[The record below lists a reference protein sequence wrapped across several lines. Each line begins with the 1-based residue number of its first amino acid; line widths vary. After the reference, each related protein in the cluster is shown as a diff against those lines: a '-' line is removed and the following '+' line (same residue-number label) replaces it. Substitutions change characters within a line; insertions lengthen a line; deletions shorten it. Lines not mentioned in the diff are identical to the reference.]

1 MNNSKVI
8 DTDIIR
14 DIVLNSQEAVSDA
27 LATTDNADEL
37 SVFENV
43 RAELLAQFQNIG
55 MIADMSGLKGLNDA
69 CVQYCVQISDLPL
82 SNSLDAT
89 AANERIKLW
98 LNNFLVYL
106 EDWQSFDSIERLIG
120 DLTSAVDEVKI
131 QLLRDIETINAPAEI
146 SETNTD
152 TEKTSLTINS
162 DDFAIDSEFLSQE
175 TDNDDILDFDLN
187 DIDSMLAVDDDLSLD
202 SPEGIMALLC
212 HELVELQ
219 PKISELTQHLVSAD
233 DSVASEAA
241 ITYEEI
247 INRIYNTCDG
257 LGLSGLV
264 QVCQFISKNIK
275 LVKAFNIESQSS
287 LISVL
292 QGWPQVV
299 IDHLESPA
307 DDQLC
312 LAVVD
317 YLEDESWPE
326 PLKYSEIRELI
337 DGLTRQLELTGDYE
351 VEERSKEAHADDVS
365 LDIAADASQQL
376 MDAFFAES
384 PGYAEEL
391 TRRIAKIVNNN
402 EVKENTKAAQRISH
416 SLKGSANLIAC
427 KGIASF
433 AHHLEDIF
441 EYLAKQTFSPP
452 EPLAFTMQ
460 EAADTI
466 EVMIESL
473 QGLSFPPE
481 DAQRI
486 LQDVLNWANRIDN
499 GNLRREADIAAETS
513 AAIVK
518 IDDDLN
524 VSIAQS
530 SDIQGSETEAAETQI
545 TESQVTVTPALTQTE
560 LVHVPR
566 ETIDLIF
573 NLIGETSISIAQIQE
588 QLNRMNERGN
598 VVRSQEKTL
607 QARRFELENLVNI
620 RGMAVK
626 QKRQRAVAGNADF
639 DSLEMDQY
647 NEFYG
652 ATHSF
657 IESVSDTREA
667 SRDVTAN
674 LMELED
680 LFQQQIRLNR
690 ALQDLVV
697 TTRMIAVKTIS
708 ARLQRAVRQA
718 SRSTGKQ
725 AELILIGENLLMDGD
740 VLNQLADPIMHMLRN
755 AIDHGIESAE
765 ERVKQGKP
773 KAGQITLKFYL
784 EGNTIRVTCSDDGA
798 GLDYQRIRDLAI
810 KRDLI
815 TANDELDHNALS
827 RLILN
832 SGFSTREAATQISG
846 RGVGMDVVHTSVM
859 NLKGNMDIYDNKPC
873 GTTFSIRLPITLLTS
888 HSVLIKSGYERY
900 AIPTSSL
907 EQILPAGTGQFKTID
922 DELTFELGEKN
933 YVTRSLEQLLGVS
946 DSCDYKNR
954 TVLLAHFDN
963 EDYAITVESVI
974 SSYDLVVKGLGRY
987 VNNVPGIAGV
997 SLLGNGNVVPVL
1009 DVMQLIDIHIHGKQ
1023 QVIRPVY
1030 KEITEQNHLPRIL
1043 IVDDSLSVRKSLSQL
1058 VQDAGYEPLLA
1069 RDGVEALDV
1078 LQKSRPNLVLTD
1090 LEMPRMTGL
1099 ELATHIRSNPDND
1112 ELPIMMITSRTMD
1125 KHKKQAEKA
1134 GINEYITKPFSEDDL
1149 IIKIGEALNG

>member
-27 LATTDNADEL
+27 LASMDNADEITF
-37 SVFENV
+37 FENV
-43 RAELLAQFQNIG
+43 RDELLAQFQNIG

-69 CVQYCVQISDLPL
+69 CVQYCMQISDLPL
-82 SNSLDAT
+82 SNSPDTAT
-89 AANERIKLW
+89 ASEKIKLW
-98 LNNFLVYL
+98 INNILIYL
-106 EDWQSFDSIERLIG
+106 EDWQSFDNMEQLING
-120 DLTSAVDEVKI
+120 LTNAVNEVRI
-131 QLLRDIETINAPAEI
+131 QLLRDIETINSATEI
-146 SETNTD
+146 SETKTD
-152 TEKTSLTINS
+152 SEEKSFTINS
-162 DDFAIDSEFLSQE
+162 DDFAIDSEALNQE
-175 TDNDDILDFDLN
+175 IENDEILDFDLD
-187 DIDSMLAVDDDLSLD
+187 DIDSMLAEDDDLSLD

-219 PKISELTQHLVSAD
+219 PKISELTQQLITGD
-233 DSVASEAA
+233 DSEISTAA
-241 ITYEEI
+241 AAYQDI
-247 INRIYNTCDG
+247 ISRIHNTCDG

-264 QVCQFISKNIK
+264 QVSGFISKNIT
-275 LVKAFNIESQSS
+275 LAIDLDAESKSRMSQ
-287 LISVL
+287 VM
-292 QGWPQVV
+292 QGWPKVI

-307 DDQLC
+307 DDKLC
-312 LAVVD
+312 LEVVD
-317 YLEDESWPE
+317 YLEHESWPE

-351 VEERSKEAHADDVS
+351 VEARSVEAHTDDVS

-391 TRRIAKIVNNN
+391 TRRIAEIVNNN
-402 EVKENTKAAQRISH
+402 DVKENTKAAQRISH

-427 KGIASF
+427 KGIANF

-441 EYLAKQTFSPP
+441 EYLAKQSFPPP

-524 VSIAQS
+524 VSIAQT
-530 SDIQGSETEAAETQI
+530 SDIQDLETEEPETQI
-545 TESQVTVTPALTQTE
+545 AESPVTATPSLTQTE

-607 QARRFELENLVNI
+607 QTRRFELENLVNI

-697 TTRMIAVKTIS
+697 TTRMVAVKTIS

-718 SRSTGKQ
+718 SRATGKP

-740 VLNQLADPIMHMLRN
+740 VLSQLADPIMHMLRN
-755 AIDHGIESAE
+755 AIDHGIESSTKRFE
-765 ERVKQGKP
+765 IGKP

-810 KRDLI
+810 KRNLI
-815 TANDELDHNALS
+815 TAEEELDHSSLA

-832 SGFSTREAATQISG
+832 SGFSTREEATQISG

-859 NLKGNMDIYDNKPC
+859 KLKGNMDIYDNEPC

-907 EQILPAGTGQFKTID
+907 EQILPPGTGLFNTLD
-922 DELTFELGEKN
+922 DELTFQLGEKV

-946 DSCDYKNR
+946 SSCDYENR

-997 SLLGNGNVVPVL
+997 SLLGNGSVVPVL

-1023 QVIRPVY
+1023 QIIRPVH
-1030 KEITEQNHLPRIL
+1030 KEMTEQNHLPRIL

-1099 ELATHIRSNPDND
+1099 ELAKHIRSNPEND

-1125 KHKKQAEKA
+1125 KHKKQAQKA
-1134 GINEYITKPFSEDDL
+1134 GINQYITKPFSEDDL